1 MEERK
6 CVRCGHLLPEGS
18 AYCPNCGAAPDGTA
32 YDARADEKPV
42 IRRSYGKRPD
52 TLGRY
57 PDIMLIYGVLTTVL
71 GVLLIASSMTVDGMW
86 DSVADADGTYMEMT
100 LSEFKTAAI
109 ILGAVF
115 AVSGVLAVIA
125 SRMAKNRDRFKVCV
139 ALCTVSSVVLLAMGI
154 VELPALALAAVLCII
169 GLLITHRVYVN
180 ADSFES

>member
-42 IRRSYGKRPD
+42 MRRSYGKRPD

-57 PDIMLIYGVLTTVL
+57 PDIMLIYGVLATVL

-109 ILGAVF
+109 ILGAV
-115 AVSGVLAVIA
+115 
-125 SRMAKNRDRFKVCV
+125 
-139 ALCTVSSVVLLAMGI
+139 SSVVLLAMGI
-154 VELPALALAAVLCII
+154 VELPALALAAVLCVI